1 MTDAEFFQL
10 MQGTSGHTDGSWVG
24 NPNIDSVGTPSTTG
38 IAGQSNLFGLSP
50 EMQQSLFGGTNAQ
63 GMQTQGVVPAAVGAG
78 TALAQSWLGFQQ
90 YGLAKDAFSF
100 QKEAFNKNF
109 AMQEDAY
116 NTAKANQQSSA
127 AAQNA

>member
-1 MTDAEFFQL
+1 MTDTEFFQL

-24 NPNIDSVGTPSTTG
+24 NPNIANVGTPQTTG

-50 EMQQSLFGGTNAQ
+50 ETQQSLFGGTDAQ
-63 GMQTQGVVPAAVGAG
+63 GMQTQGIVPAAVGAG

-90 YGLAKDAFSF
+90 YGLAKDAFKF